1 MLNNCSFLYNMT
13 RFCSALTSA
22 ATFKIVKSKVTKI
35 IIKMKSRSMTKLK
48 KLWHVMSMVS
58 IYTDLQLQKL
68 HWTSRKRFCI
78 LCNKPRK
85 CPDIS
90 KKTLLS
96 FAIKALLL
104 LAKNGE
110 EGAVTNA
117 LRKDNMTKRNA
128 EIKWGVT
135 YHIQAARS
143 KVQINA
149 SFPFKLKLK

>member
-1 MLNNCSFLYNMT
+1 MLNNCSFLYNMIH
-13 RFCSALTSA
+13 FCSTLTSA

-35 IIKMKSRSMTKLK
+35 ITKMKSRSMTKLK
-48 KLWHVMSMVS
+48 KCDMSCRWCLF
-58 IYTDLQLQKL
+58 T
-68 HWTSRKRFCI
+68 
-78 LCNKPRK
+78 P
-85 CPDIS
+85 IS
-90 KKTLLS
+90 SCKSFTEPAVRDFAFLTLLS
-96 FAIKALLL
+96 FAIKAVLL